1 MQFTIVHES
10 AGRKGR
16 LRARSVA
23 SFSTRTARTL
33 EGRLQSIS
41 GLEEIR
47 VNALT
52 GSVLIIYATATARET
67 AVAIL
72 GIVRVSQP
80 FSSTHSRLRL
90 PSLHA
95 ASPNGLPAC
104 RSALLG
110 ATGKTGASGFA
121 PLARYI
127 LLRPLLPMTA
137 RILTAL
143 QAALPYLLRGL
154 RTLTQGKLNVD
165 VLDASA
171 IGISLLRR
179 DFRTVSLLTVL
190 LGLGEALESWTR
202 QKSRDS
208 LAQSL
213 ALDVDAV
220 WVRRQGQELRVPLE
234 NLHEED
240 LVIARA
246 GSAIAVDGIVVD
258 GEAVVNQASMTGEPL
273 GVVRHA
279 GASVYAGTV
288 VEEGEIRIR
297 PTGTG
302 DGTRLKKIINFI
314 EESQSLKAGVE
325 SRAMRLAD
333 MAVPFTFLLAG
344 GVWLVTGNLARAA
357 SVLLV
362 DYSCA
367 LRLATPLAVLAA
379 MREGARR
386 NVLIKGGAFLEA
398 LAEADTV
405 VFDKTG
411 TLTAAR
417 PRVAHVEP
425 VPGASR
431 REVLRL
437 AACLEEHFPHP
448 VARAV
453 VRQAEDENLS
463 HREEHSAVEYVVAH
477 GVASRLHGKRVL
489 LGSRHYIE
497 QDEHIDLHIL
507 DARAEELA
515 AHGLSLLYLA
525 VDGQPRGIIA
535 IEDSLRPEA
544 HAVILALR
552 KLGLTRMLMLTGDDA
567 RTAAPLARRLG
578 IEEYRANVLPVD
590 KAEIIRDLQ
599 AAGRKVIMIGDGIND
614 APALSAADV
623 GVSLRDGADL
633 ACETADVVLTDSHL
647 SSLVTARLLGMRAL
661 GRIHSNFRWN
671 MGLNSVFLGAG
682 LAGFVPPATAAIL
695 HNVTTV
701 GVTLNAMRPV
711 LGKPAAIEVRH
722 A

>member
-1 MQFTIVHES
+1 MQFTIEHEIT
-10 AGRKGR
+10 GKTGR
-16 LRARSVA
+16 LRVRSVYG
-23 SFSTRTARTL
+23 FSARTAQHL
-33 EGRLQSIS
+33 SNKLNEVA
-41 GLEEIR
+41 GLKNVR
-47 VNALT
+47 VNART
-52 GSVLIIYATATARET
+52 GSVLLYYSSSQAREG
-67 AVAIL
+67 AVQVF
-72 GIVRVSQP
+72 GIVSRT
-80 FSSTHSRLRL
+80 SSS
-90 PSLHA
+90 
-95 ASPNGLPAC
+95 LPAC
-104 RSALLG
+104 RPMPPKVPECTSG
-110 ATGKTGASGFA
+110 SGFGG
-121 PLARYI
+121 LVRYL
-127 LLRPLLPMTA
+127 LLRPLLPMMA
-137 RILTAL
+137 RIITAV
-143 QAALPYLLRGL
+143 QAGLPYMLRGVYAL
-154 RTLTQGKLNVD
+154 RQGKLNVD

-202 QKSRDS
+202 KKSRDS

-220 WVRRQGQELRVPLE
+220 WVRRHGEEVRVSIETL
-234 NLHEED
+234 NED
-240 LVIARA
+240 DVVVSRA
-246 GSAIAVDGIVVD
+246 GSAIAVDGVVVE

-273 GVVRHA
+273 GVVRSA
-279 GASVYAGTV
+279 GAFVYAGTV
-288 VEEGEIRIR
+288 VEEGEICIR

-344 GVWLVTGNLARAA
+344 AVWLVTGNVARAA

-379 MREGARR
+379 MREGAA
-386 NVLIKGGAFLEA
+386 NHVLIKGGAFLEG

-417 PRVAHVEP
+417 PRVARVEGVAGVSP
-425 VPGASR
+425 H
-431 REVLRL
+431 EVLRL

-453 VRQAEDENLS
+453 VRQAEKEQLS

-477 GVASRLHGKRVL
+477 GIASRLHGKRVL

-497 QDEHIDLHIL
+497 QDEGVDMHVMDNMV
-507 DARAEELA
+507 AEISA
-515 AHGLSLLYLA
+515 QGLSLLYLA
-525 VDGQPRGIIA
+525 VDGKLHGLIA
-535 IEDSLRPEA
+535 IEDCIRPEA
-544 HAVILALR
+544 ASVIAGLR
-552 KLGLTRMLMLTGDDA
+552 QLGIKRMVMLTGDDQ
-567 RTAAPLARRLG
+567 RTAAPLAHKLG
-578 IEEYRANVLPVD
+578 LQEYRASVLPVD
-590 KAEIIRDLQ
+590 KAEIIRQLQ
-599 AAGRKVIMIGDGIND
+599 AEGHKVIMIGDGIND
-614 APALSAADV
+614 APALSAANV
-623 GVSLRDGADL
+623 GISLRDGADL
-633 ACETADVVLTDSHL
+633 ACEVADVVLTDSHL
-647 SSLVTARLLGMRAL
+647 YSLLSARILGMNAL
-661 GRIHSNFRWN
+661 RRIQSNFRWN
-671 MGLNSVFLGAG
+671 MGLNSIFLGAG
-682 LAGFVPPATAAIL
+682 LAGLATPGTAAIL

-701 GVTLNAMRPV
+701 GVTLNAMRPM
-711 LGKPAAIEVRH
+711 LRSLPPSCEKHH

>member
-1 MQFTIVHES
+1 MQFTIEHEIT
-10 AGRKGR
+10 GKTGR
-16 LRARSVA
+16 LRVRSVYG
-23 SFSTRTARTL
+23 FSARTAQHL
-33 EGRLQSIS
+33 SSKLNEVV
-41 GLEEIR
+41 GLENVR
-47 VNALT
+47 VNART
-52 GSVLIIYATATARET
+52 GSVLLYYSSSQAREG
-67 AVAIL
+67 AVQVF
-72 GIVRVSQP
+72 GIVSRT
-80 FSSTHSRLRL
+80 SSS
-90 PSLHA
+90 
-95 ASPNGLPAC
+95 LPAC
-104 RSALLG
+104 RPMPPKVPECTSG
-110 ATGKTGASGFA
+110 SGFGG
-121 PLARYI
+121 LVRYL
-127 LLRPLLPMTA
+127 LLRPLLPMMA
-137 RILTAL
+137 RIITAV
-143 QAALPYLLRGL
+143 QAGLPYMLRGVYAL
-154 RTLTQGKLNVD
+154 RQGKLNVD

-202 QKSRDS
+202 KKSRDS

-220 WVRRQGQELRVPLE
+220 WVRRHGEEVRVSIETL
-234 NLHEED
+234 NED
-240 LVIARA
+240 DVVVSRA
-246 GSAIAVDGIVVD
+246 GSAIAVDGVVVE

-273 GVVRHA
+273 GVVRSA
-279 GASVYAGTV
+279 GAFVYAGTV
-288 VEEGEIRIR
+288 VEEGEICIR

-344 GVWLVTGNLARAA
+344 AVWLVTGNVARAA

-379 MREGARR
+379 MREGAA
-386 NVLIKGGAFLEA
+386 NHVLIKGGAFLEG

-417 PRVAHVEP
+417 PRVARVEGVAGVSP
-425 VPGASR
+425 H
-431 REVLRL
+431 EVLRL

-453 VRQAEDENLS
+453 VRQAEKEQLS

-477 GVASRLHGKRVL
+477 GIASRLHGKRVL

-497 QDEHIDLHIL
+497 QDEGVDMHVMDNMV
-507 DARAEELA
+507 AEISA
-515 AHGLSLLYLA
+515 QGLSLLYLA
-525 VDGQPRGIIA
+525 VDGKLHGLIA
-535 IEDSLRPEA
+535 IEDCIRPEA
-544 HAVILALR
+544 ASVIAGLR
-552 KLGLTRMLMLTGDDA
+552 QLGIKRMVMLTGDDQ
-567 RTAAPLARRLG
+567 RTAAPLAHKLG
-578 IEEYRANVLPVD
+578 LQEYRASVLPVD
-590 KAEIIRDLQ
+590 KAEIIRQLQ
-599 AAGRKVIMIGDGIND
+599 AEGHKVIMIGDGIND
-614 APALSAADV
+614 APALSAANV
-623 GVSLRDGADL
+623 GISLRDGADL
-633 ACETADVVLTDSHL
+633 ACEVADVVLTDSHL
-647 SSLVTARLLGMRAL
+647 YSLLSARILGMNAL
-661 GRIHSNFRWN
+661 RRIQSNFRWN
-671 MGLNSVFLGAG
+671 MGLNSIFLGAG
-682 LAGFVPPATAAIL
+682 LAGLATPGTAAIL

-701 GVTLNAMRPV
+701 GVTLNAMRPM
-711 LGKPAAIEVRH
+711 LRSLPPSCEKHH